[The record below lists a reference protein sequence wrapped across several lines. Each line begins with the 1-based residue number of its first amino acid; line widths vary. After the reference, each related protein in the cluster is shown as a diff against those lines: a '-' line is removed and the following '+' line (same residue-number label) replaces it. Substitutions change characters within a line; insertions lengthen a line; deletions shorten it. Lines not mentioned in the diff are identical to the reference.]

1 MSGRHKQLVRL
12 IRDETGESFRAA
24 FAYDE
29 ENWTALYVRSDLAT
43 ADLGSVVPSL
53 AERART
59 REPLVR
65 EEDYGAL
72 GTHRASI
79 SLHDDAVLIQFH
91 GEEGASGVVVTLD
104 TDVAQNLAEF
114 VTRCESVL
122 AE

>member
-1 MSGRHKQLVRL
+1 MSGRHQQLVRL
-12 IRDETGESFRAA
+12 IRDETAESFRAA

-43 ADLGSVVPSL
+43 ADLESVVPLL
-53 AERART
+53 ADRART
-59 REPLVR
+59 RKPLVR
-65 EEDYGAL
+65 EEDYDAL

-91 GEEGASGVVVTLD
+91 GEDQSGVVVTLD

-114 VTRCESVL
+114 VNRCESVL